1 MNNERTVWHV
11 GVGFVIACLLF
22 AGIVVKVKLS
32 TPVPAINADRAAVR
46 AKDLAE
52 IRAVETEALNHPG
65 WIDESRGLVRLPI
78 DVAMQIT
85 ERVGQN
91 PAAVRS
97 NLAARV
103 EKATAP
109 APAAPAKP
117 SAFE

>member
-11 GVGFVIACLLF
+11 GVGFFIACFLF
-22 AGIVVKVKLS
+22 TAIVVKMKLT
-32 TPVPAINADRAAVR
+32 TPVPAVDADRAAVR
-46 AKDLAE
+46 AKALAE
-52 IRAVETEALNHPG
+52 IRTTEIQALNHPG

-78 DVAMQIT
+78 ELAMQIT
-85 ERVGQN
+85 ERVAQD

-97 NLAARV
+97 NLTTRV

-109 APAAPAKP
+109 VPAAPAKP